1 MMLLEVEAAELA
13 APAEPVEVEVEVE
26 VEMKRA
32 GTMNR
37 FSPGTVIYFC
47 LSYPYLSLSC
57 F

>member
-13 APAEPVEVEVEVE
+13 APAEPVEVEVE